1 MSSCVVQVE
10 KLAFKTWL
18 DLIAN
23 CTTYRDEHLTPTRD
37 TGFVLTKCNERSE
50 KSSPPPPLVGGFFNL
65 KAWLPLGRS
74 ILLGTPMSKYY
85 LQFHPPLT
93 NIEDPGGYSWEFVV
107 RVPRPVLQILTLFQI
122 KKTFH
127 FPCRFE
133 TWRLRSITVFRP
145 GVNRNYV
152 IITWIRR
159 PTKRFLKILVE
170 LAYYFFFMINM
181 ELKR

>member
-1 MSSCVVQVE
+1 MSSCVVKVE

-50 KSSPPPPLVGGFFNL
+50 KSSPFPLLWWEDFNL

-85 LQFHPPLT
+85 LQFHPPPPYQHRG
-93 NIEDPGGYSWEFVV
+93 PGGVFLGIRSEG
-107 RVPRPVLQILTLFQI
+107 PPPGSPNPNPISN

-145 GVNRNYV
+145 GVGRNYV
-152 IITWIRR
+152 IIT
-159 PTKRFLKILVE
+159 
-170 LAYYFFFMINM
+170 
-181 ELKR
+181 

>member
-50 KSSPPPPLVGGFFNL
+50 KSFPPPPPPLVGGFFNL
-65 KAWLPLGRS
+65 KAWLSLGRS

-93 NIEDPGGYSWEFVV
+93 NIEDPGGGG
-107 RVPRPVLQILTLFQI
+107 I
-122 KKTFH
+122 
-127 FPCRFE
+127 
-133 TWRLRSITVFRP
+133 P
-145 GVNRNYV
+145 GNS
-152 IITWIRR
+152 
-159 PTKRFLKILVE
+159 
-170 LAYYFFFMINM
+170 
-181 ELKR
+181 

>member
-1 MSSCVVQVE
+1 MSSCVVKVE

-50 KSSPPPPLVGGFFNL
+50 KSSPFPLLWWEDFNL

-85 LQFHPPLT
+85 LQFHPPPPYQHRG
-93 NIEDPGGYSWEFVV
+93 PGGYSWEFVV

-122 KKTFH
+122 KKPFIFH
-127 FPCRFE
+127 AV
-133 TWRLRSITVFRP
+133 LRP
-145 GVNRNYV
+145 GV
-152 IITWIRR
+152 
-159 PTKRFLKILVE
+159 
-170 LAYYFFFMINM
+170 
-181 ELKR
+181 

>member
-1 MSSCVVQVE
+1 M
-10 KLAFKTWL
+10 
-18 DLIAN
+18 
-23 CTTYRDEHLTPTRD
+23 R
-37 TGFVLTKCNERSE
+37 KCNERSE
-50 KSSPPPPLVGGFFNL
+50 KSSPPTPPLVGGFFNL
-65 KAWLPLGRS
+65 KAWLPLGCS

-85 LQFHPPLT
+85 LQFHPLT

-122 KKTFH
+122 KKKTFH

-145 GVNRNYV
+145 GVGRNYV

-170 LAYYFFFMINM
+170 FAYYFFFMINM